1 MEGPMAGIAV
11 AGGKHQIYVVMN
23 MANNLWGVT
32 PQPFAAEKLVATG
45 AAPNAIAHHNGVL
58 YIANSMD
65 NNISA
70 FDVTTE
76 KIKDFTLNIYI
87 LLLYLFK
94 TKLKNKYRI
103 IDKPYLDNILNINK
117 FENPY
122 EDLGDFIFTQY
133 INEDFEKNDF
143 IDAIKL
149 LNVVI
154 TCFVT
159 SH

>member
-1 MEGPMAGIAV
+1 
-11 AGGKHQIYVVMN
+11 MN
-23 MANNLWGVT
+23 ENFIIKQLNYFDKLDDKALNKLYDKLFSEQALLSTFMQQNL
-32 PQPFAAEKLVATG
+32 
-45 AAPNAIAHHNGVL
+45 
-58 YIANSMD
+58 D
-65 NNISA
+65 NIFPDN
-70 FDVTTE
+70 E